1 MDPAPR
7 PLTEADLD
15 REIQTA
21 LAVDPSPQFVA
32 RVRTEV
38 GNQSIASSVPW
49 GWAIAAAC
57 AVVVAIAVTTGVKPE
72 VARLQPSPTQI
83 VSPTE
88 IAAGLKP
95 STTNEQAAA
104 AEQATAERATVERA
118 SNEATAD
125 HHAAGVPALRP
136 ASTYTAT
143 LKEPARLEVVVD
155 PENAQAFQQLIGS
168 ARERR
173 FEASFDDNP
182 PSTPWEI
189 AELTGPPPII
199 IEPLEPPAANN

>member
-1 MDPAPR
+1 MDHGPQ
-7 PLTEADLD
+7 PLTDADLE

-38 GNQSIASSVPW
+38 LNQPIARMVSW
-49 GWAIAAAC
+49 GWAIAATC
-57 AVVVAIAVTTGVKPE
+57 AVVVAISVSNGVRPGG
-72 VARLQPSPTQI
+72 VRLKQSPG
-83 VSPTE
+83 E

-95 STTNEQAAA
+95 STTTTERAATERAA
-104 AEQATAERATVERA
+104 AEGGA
-118 SNEATAD
+118 NEATPD
-125 HHAAGVPALRP
+125 HHAAVAPALRP
-136 ASTYTAT
+136 ASANTAT
-143 LKEPARLEVVVD
+143 LKKPAIPEVVVD
-155 PENAQAFQQLIGS
+155 PEIAQALQQLIIS

-199 IEPLEPPAANN
+199 IEPLDPPAANN